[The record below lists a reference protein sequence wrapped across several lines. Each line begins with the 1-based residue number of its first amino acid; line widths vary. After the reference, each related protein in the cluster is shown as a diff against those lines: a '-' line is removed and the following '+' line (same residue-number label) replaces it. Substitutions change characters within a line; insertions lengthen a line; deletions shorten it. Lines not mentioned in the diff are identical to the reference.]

1 MSNPDSYCEQKAA
14 PEGSNLYYALLFE
27 PAETRRYLL
36 PLFALHYEIA
46 DCLTASTDPGVIR
59 VKLQWWSEE
68 LVRLADN
75 EPRHP
80 VTTALL
86 PVVAETGTDPALFS
100 QYLETTGSLLSRRSC
115 TLPAIEWLGQMQ
127 TGLGALWKAAAAISN
142 TRSDSLTLLQ
152 HNGGKGFMVELL
164 QNIHYLIPR
173 GIVFIPDE
181 LREQPDEHGVSL
193 ARFRTLFDT
202 LETQLEQDYV
212 ALAGTGRIDYYHRI
226 MNRLAC
232 TVCTEIRLDGYQ
244 LPKHKVV
251 LTPLRKFW
259 IATRTRYLG

>member
-1 MSNPDSYCEQKAA
+1 MSNPDSYCQQKAA
-14 PEGSNLYYALLFE
+14 PDGSNLYYALLFE
-27 PAETRRYLL
+27 SAETRRYLL

-68 LVRLADN
+68 LVRLADHA
-75 EPRHP
+75 PRHP
-80 VTTALL
+80 ITMALL
-86 PVVAETGTDPALFS
+86 PVVAETGLDPALFS
-100 QYLETTGSLLSRRSC
+100 QYLDTTNSLLSRRSSS
-115 TLPAIEWLGQMQ
+115 LPAMEWLGQMQ
-127 TGLGALWKAAAAISN
+127 TGLGALWKAAATIPNSN
-142 TRSDSLTLLQ
+142 SNSLALLQ
-152 HNGGKGFMVELL
+152 QNGGTVFMVELL

-173 GIVFIPDE
+173 GLVFIPDE
-181 LREQPDEHGVSL
+181 LREVPDEHGVSL

-202 LETQLEQDYV
+202 LETQLGQDYV
-212 ALAGTGRIDYYHRI
+212 ALKGTGRIGYYHRI

-232 TVCTEIRLDGYQ
+232 TICTEIRLDGYQ
-244 LPKHKVV
+244 LPKHKIV

>member
-1 MSNPDSYCEQKAA
+1 MSNPDSYCQQKAA
-14 PEGSNLYYALLFE
+14 PDGSNLYYALLFE
-27 PAETRRYLL
+27 SAETRQNLL

-68 LVRLADN
+68 LVRLADHA
-75 EPRHP
+75 PRHP

-86 PVVAETGTDPALFS
+86 PVVAKTGLDQALFS
-100 QYLETTGSLLSRRSC
+100 QYLDTTGSLLSRRSSL
-115 TLPAIEWLGQMQ
+115 LPATVWLEQMQ
-127 TGLGALWKAAAAISN
+127 TGLGSLWKAAAIISN
-142 TRSDSLTLLQ
+142 TASDSLALLQ
-152 HNGGKGFMVELL
+152 HNGGAGFMVELL

-181 LREQPDEHGVSL
+181 LREQPDEHGVSH

-202 LETQLEQDYV
+202 LETQLEQHYR
-212 ALAGTGRIDYYHRI
+212 ALAGTGKSGHYHQI

-232 TVCTEIRLDGYQ
+232 SVCSEIRLDGYQ
-244 LPKHKVV
+244 LPKHKIV